1 MGRIAL
7 SGTVF
12 APRWKRFAVLRR
24 AKGHA
29 LPGPDT
35 YEQISALAPN
45 AAVRESNIFSPQMRG
60 FWAAAT
66 GRLTRDEARRSAASP
81 RLRAV
86 DPPSCGGEAHGRVVI
101 RALAR
106 FSQRAVF

>member
-66 GRLTRDEARRSAASP
+66 GRLTRDERGGARLLRGFEPLILHLAAVKPMAARSF
-81 RLRAV
+81 
-86 DPPSCGGEAHGRVVI
+86 AH
-101 RALAR
+101 
-106 FSQRAVF
+106 